1 MQHRLH
7 GITTLL
13 HREQRKLL
21 WAALKSV
28 LEAEATEA
36 EGEAAHALI
45 QKMVS
50 CAASESADTQELAAM
65 LLEMYLEAAQ
75 AGSTKAGGNLLSGM

>member
-21 WAALKSV
+21 WAALKRV

-45 QKMVS
+45 QK
-50 CAASESADTQELAAM
+50 
-65 LLEMYLEAAQ
+65 LEVIFCQ
-75 AGSTKAGGNLLSGM
+75 ACDRFLPTVPE